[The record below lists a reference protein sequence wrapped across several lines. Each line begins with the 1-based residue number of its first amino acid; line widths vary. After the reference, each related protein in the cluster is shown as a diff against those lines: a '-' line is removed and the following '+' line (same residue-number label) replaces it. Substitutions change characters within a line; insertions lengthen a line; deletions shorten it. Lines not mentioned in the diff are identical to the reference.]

1 MLLWFVVIAL
11 INPVGDFPLNDDW
24 CYAKSVKNYIETGE
38 LILYNWGEM
47 TLVGQ
52 VFYGIIF
59 SKLFGFSFTVL
70 RISTL
75 LFAIS
80 SSLILYKLFL

>member
-52 VFYGIIF
+52 VFYGIWLFFYRIKNFNITVCHIIF
-59 SKLFGFSFTVL
+59 FN
-70 RISTL
+70 
-75 LFAIS
+75 
-80 SSLILYKLFL
+80 LI